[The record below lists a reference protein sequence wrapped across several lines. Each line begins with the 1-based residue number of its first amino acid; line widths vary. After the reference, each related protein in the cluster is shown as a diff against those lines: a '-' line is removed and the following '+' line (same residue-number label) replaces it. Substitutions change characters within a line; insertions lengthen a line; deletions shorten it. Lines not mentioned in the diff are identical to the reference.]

1 MPRRMFVDRLFP
13 GAATQRRGCRGVVV
27 LTYGSGGYARLA
39 HRLKS
44 QKRYALIA
52 LALRAFAVAAGR
64 DPTFRRGGRWARPNI
79 WADDA
84 DKSD

>member
-1 MPRRMFVDRLFP
+1 MFADRLCP

-39 HRLKS
+39 HRLKF

-52 LALRAFAVAAGR
+52 LATSAFVVAA
-64 DPTFRRGGRWARPNI
+64 DLRPK
-79 WADDA
+79 AG
-84 DKSD
+84 

>member
-1 MPRRMFVDRLFP
+1 MFVDRLFP
-13 GAATQRRGCRGVVV
+13 DAATQRRGCRGVVV

-52 LALRAFAVAAGR
+52 LAHSDFSVAAGL
-64 DPTFRRGGRWARPNI
+64 RPK
-79 WADDA
+79 AG
-84 DKSD
+84 